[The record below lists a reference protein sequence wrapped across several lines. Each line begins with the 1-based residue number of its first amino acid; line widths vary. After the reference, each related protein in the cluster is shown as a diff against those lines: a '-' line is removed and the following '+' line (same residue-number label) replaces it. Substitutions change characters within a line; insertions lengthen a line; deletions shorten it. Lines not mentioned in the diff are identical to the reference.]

1 MPKAAGLWY
10 EWHGPPEAEIVMLSA
25 GLGGSASYWTPNLAA
40 LTERYRVL
48 LYDHR
53 GTGRSD
59 RNLPAA
65 LTVDHMAAD
74 LLGLI
79 AALDL
84 PPAHFVG
91 HAAGAAIGLTLAL
104 EAPQRLRSLVA
115 VNGWASLDPH
125 FARCFE
131 ARLMLL
137 LHGGPRAYL
146 RAQPIFLYPAAWVS
160 EHSAR
165 LDAETEEQLHHFP
178 GADSLE
184 RRIAALQ
191 SFYVEDRLGEIE
203 TPLLALA
210 AADDMLV
217 PWTCSRRLA
226 DAVRNGSLEVME
238 WGGHACNLTD
248 PGKFDRILLAWLAGG
263 AGAQQGVS

>member
-10 EWHGPPEAEIVMLSA
+10 EWHGPAEGEIVILSS
-25 GLGGSASYWTPNLAA
+25 GLGGSASYWTPNLPALAA
-40 LTERYRVL
+40 GHRVL

-65 LTVDHMAAD
+65 VKVEDMAAD
-74 LLGLI
+74 VLGLVD
-79 AALDL
+79 ALEVER
-84 PPAHFVG
+84 AHFVG
-91 HAAGAAIGLTLAL
+91 HAAGAAIGLALAL
-104 EAPQRLRSLVA
+104 EAPERLLSLVA
-115 VNGWASLDPH
+115 INGWARLDPH

-131 ARLMLL
+131 ARLTLL

-146 RAQPIFLYPAAWVS
+146 RAQPIFLYPAAWIS

-165 LDAETEEQLHHFP
+165 LDAETEDQLHHFA

-191 SFYVEDRLGEIE
+191 SFFVEDRLREIR

-210 AADDMLV
+210 ASDDMLV
-217 PWTCSRRLA
+217 PWTCSRALSEAVA
-226 DAVRNGSLEVME
+226 DASLEVMD
-238 WGGHACNLTD
+238 WGGHACNITD
-248 PGKFDRILLAWLAGG
+248 PGTFDRIILAWLAGG
-263 AGAQQGVS
+263 SKGGAD